1 MNITEGTKRQRD
13 NIKAFSVAYSKVSCQ
28 KLANLYKN
36 KMNEPERAKIIWD
49 EFNKK
54 KIKRLSDNSR
64 D

>member
-1 MNITEGTKRQRD
+1 MNTTEGTKRRD
-13 NIKAFSVAYSKVSCQ
+13 NIKAFSVTYSKVSCQ

-54 KIKRLSDNSR
+54 NKASDNSG

>member
-1 MNITEGTKRQRD
+1 MNTTEGTKRQRD
-13 NIKAFSVAYSKVSCQ
+13 NIKKAFSVTYYSKVSCQ

-54 KIKRLSDNSR
+54 NKAIK
-64 D
+64 